1 MMPAEISLPRRRSWC
16 CFPRTGAM
24 CYSPNRRVAYLRIR
38 IAIVSKAIHILLA
51 LTLMAVASLRVL
63 YRLSCC

>member
-1 MMPAEISLPRRRSWC
+1 
-16 CFPRTGAM
+16 M